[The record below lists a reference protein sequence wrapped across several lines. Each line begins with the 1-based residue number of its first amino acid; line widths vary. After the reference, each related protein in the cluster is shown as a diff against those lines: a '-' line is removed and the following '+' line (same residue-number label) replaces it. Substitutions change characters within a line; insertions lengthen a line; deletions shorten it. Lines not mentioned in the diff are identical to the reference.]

1 MSDALQRVMC
11 VEDDPDIRM
20 ILEFSLS
27 NLGGYTVCLCAGG
40 RDALLKAP
48 DFKPDLVLLDV
59 MMPDMTGPETLQA
72 LRTQPAMRGVPVVFI
87 TAKAMPDEVEGLLH
101 YGATGV
107 IVKPFDPVTLPQD
120 IRIYWEHG
128 RGIVGT

>member
-1 MSDALQRVMC
+1 MSELRRVMC

-20 ILEFSLS
+20 IIEFSLAT
-27 NLGGYTVCLCAGG
+27 LGGYQVCLCPDG
-40 RDALLKAP
+40 RAALAQAP
-48 DFKPDLVLLDV
+48 NFKPDLVLLDV
-59 MMPDMTGPETLQA
+59 MMPGLSGPETLAA
-72 LRTQPAMRGVPVVFI
+72 LRGQVEMAGVPVVFM
-87 TAKAMPDEVEGLLH
+87 TAKAMPNEVEELLQ

-128 RGIVGT
+128 RGIRLN